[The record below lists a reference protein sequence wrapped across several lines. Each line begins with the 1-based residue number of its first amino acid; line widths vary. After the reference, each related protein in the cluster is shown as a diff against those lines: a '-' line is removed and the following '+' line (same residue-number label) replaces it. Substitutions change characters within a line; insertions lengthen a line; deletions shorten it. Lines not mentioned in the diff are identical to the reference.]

1 MNGTFF
7 IRTLV
12 DANPVIFPVF
22 QLPNSI
28 SPTAWWKPRTGD
40 GITVEYSFDG
50 GDTYEPPLITN
61 TLTNSSDRLLSG
73 ITHVRFTR
81 ASGTGTTSTVGVC

>member
-1 MNGTFF
+1 MNTYLKA
-7 IRTLV
+7 TLTS
-12 DANPVIFPVF
+12 ATPVIFKVYDMF
-22 QLPNSI
+22 NGL
-28 SPTAWWKPRTGD
+28 SPTVWWKPLNGD
-40 GITVEYSFDG
+40 GITVEYSLDG

-61 TLTNSSDRLLSG
+61 TLTSSTDRLLSG